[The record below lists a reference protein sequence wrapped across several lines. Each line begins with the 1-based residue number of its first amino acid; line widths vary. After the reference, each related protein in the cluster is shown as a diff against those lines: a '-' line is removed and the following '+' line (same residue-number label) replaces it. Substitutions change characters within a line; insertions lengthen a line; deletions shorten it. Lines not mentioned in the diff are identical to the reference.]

1 MDMLKSKG
9 IRFLF
14 LCLCSAFLVSGLS
27 AGAYAVPILLGT
39 ETSPGSGVWTTG
51 PDSDGR
57 SASAAFSVIDTTLTI
72 VLTNTSGT
80 PDTVPNM
87 VLAGIF
93 FDFSGAFLT
102 TPTFMVKGGSSATIV
117 SNDSNIHGDSV
128 DGVTL
133 TSYYNYLIGIDGD
146 NGGLGDYGVS
156 NTAFDPIGFSPL
168 PSPQPEYGLVSTS
181 TLPSHLNQPSMDP
194 QVSNSVIISWGLESV
209 GVIEQVN
216 FLYGTDY
223 IPAVPEPATILLL
236 GSGLIGLAGFQRR
249 RFLKK

>member
-1 MDMLKSKG
+1 MLKSKG

-27 AGAYAVPILLGT
+27 AAAYAMPILVGT
-39 ETSPGSGVWTTG
+39 ETSPGSGIWTTG

-57 SASAAFSVIDTTLTI
+57 QAAAAFSVIDNTLEI
-72 VLTNTSGT
+72 VLTNTSST

-93 FDFSGAFLT
+93 FDFSGVMT
-102 TPTFMVKGGSSATIV
+102 GTPTVVPGDGASLVGTGVLPSDLTPYYGS
-117 SNDSNIHGDSV
+117 
-128 DGVTL
+128 L
-133 TSYYNYLIGIDGD
+133 TGLNGD

-156 NTAFDPIGFSPL
+156 NTAFDPIGFGPL
-168 PSPQPEYGLVSTS
+168 PPPQPSWGIVSSSTTGSDLTS
-181 TLPSHLNQPSMDP
+181 SMDP
-194 QVSNSVIISWGLESV
+194 QVSNSVIISWGLESG
-209 GVIEQVN
+209 GVIGQVN

-236 GSGLIGLAGFQRR
+236 GSGLIGLAGFRR
-249 RFLKK
+249 RRCPKK